1 MAKITGGQA
10 LVQSLIA
17 EGVEVVFGIPG
28 IHAVAIYDALYEHP
42 QLWHITTRHEQGAAY
57 MADGYARASG
67 KPGVFITT
75 TGPGAFNSL
84 AAMGEAYASSS
95 PVINIATQISM
106 KLIGKGKGAVHE
118 SKDQLGMFRGV
129 TGWNKRVESI
139 KDIPS
144 TIHEAFRRLKTQ
156 RPRPIELE
164 FPVDILQGWEDV
176 DILGAESY
184 EKPAGD
190 ASSITAA
197 AGYLA
202 SSKKPLVWAG
212 GGVIG
217 SGASAELVKLAEL
230 LQSPVITT
238 GNGKTAMPS
247 GHPLCL
253 GRLGRGWGRWDSPLS
268 MSLLSGLIEES
279 DVMLA
284 VGTRFTAV
292 DTVHWKLR
300 MPGKLIQI
308 DVDEEQLD
316 RNYPCKV
323 GIVGD
328 AKAVLKQ
335 LIQRLGQ
342 GGERPSRAAEVATA
356 KETIY
361 QEAKKRAPE
370 EIQMLEDI
378 REVAGPGAILSID
391 ATAAAYWGGMFMKV
405 FEPRTEMVPW
415 GFAGLG
421 FALPAGLGAKV
432 ACPDR
437 PVVVLVGDGGFLFT
451 SQELATAAQFGINV
465 AVIIFNDSS
474 YGAIQSMQKRWFDGR
489 CIAVELRNPDYVK
502 YAKSF
507 GVAATDVSSFP
518 EIKDALKK
526 ALSSGTTSVIVV
538 PKSLSSPID
547 DARAPSPMSPKP

>member
-1 MAKITGGQA
+1 MAKMTGGQA
-10 LVQSLIA
+10 IVQSLVA
-17 EGVEVVFGIPG
+17 EGVEVAFGIPG
-28 IHAVAIYDALYEHP
+28 IHAVAIYDALYEHL
-42 QLWHITTRHEQGAAY
+42 QLRHITTRHEQGAAY

-84 AAMGEAYASSS
+84 TAMGEAYASSS
-95 PVINIATQISM
+95 PVINIATEIPR
-106 KLIGKGKGAVHE
+106 KFIGKGKGFVHE

-129 TGWNKRVESI
+129 TGWNKQVESV

-144 TIHEAFRRLKTQ
+144 AIHEAFRRFKTQ

-164 FPVDILQGWEDV
+164 FPVDVLQEWGDV
-176 DILGAESY
+176 DILKAESY

-190 ASSITAA
+190 ASDIAA
-197 AGYLA
+197 AADLLA
-202 SSKKPLVWAG
+202 GSKKPVIWAG

-230 LQSPVITT
+230 LQAPVITT
-238 GNGKTAMPS
+238 GNGKTVMPS
-247 GHPLCL
+247 VHPLCL
-253 GRLGRGWGRWDSPLS
+253 GRMGRGWGRWDTPTS
-268 MSLLSGLIEES
+268 MSLLSELIQES

-284 VGTRFTAV
+284 GGTRFSAV
-292 DTVHWKLR
+292 DAVTWNLK
-300 MPGKLIQI
+300 MPEKLIQI
-308 DVDEEQLD
+308 DIDEGQLG
-316 RNYPCKV
+316 RNYPCKI

-328 AKAVLKQ
+328 AKAVLEQ
-335 LIQRLGQ
+335 LIPQIGQ
-342 GGERPSRAAEVATA
+342 ERERPSRAAEVARI

-370 EIQMLEDI
+370 EIKVLEDI
-378 REVAGPGAILSID
+378 REVAGPGARIVID
-391 ATAAAYWGGMFMKV
+391 ATAAAYWGGMFLKV
-405 FEPRTEMVPW
+405 FEPRTEMTPW

-432 ACPDR
+432 ACPDK

-451 SQELATAAQFGINV
+451 SQELATAVQFGINV
-465 AVIIFNDSS
+465 AVVIFDDSC
-474 YGAIQSMQKRWFDGR
+474 YGAIQSMQQRWFDGR

-502 YAKSF
+502 YAESF
-507 GVAATDVSSFP
+507 GIPATSVSSFL
-518 EIKDALKK
+518 EIKEALGK
-526 ALSSGTTSVIVV
+526 ALSSDTTSVIVV

-547 DARAPSPMSPKP
+547 DSEAPSPMQPRP

>member
-42 QLWHITTRHEQGAAY
+42 QLRHITTRHEQGAAY

-176 DILGAESY
+176 DILKAESY

-190 ASSITAA
+190 ASGIAA
-197 AGYLA
+197 AADYLT

-230 LQSPVITT
+230 LQAPVITT
-238 GNGKTAMPS
+238 GNGKTVMS
-247 GHPLCL
+247 SEHSLCL
-253 GRLGRGWGRWDSPLS
+253 GRLGRGWGRWDTPVSK
-268 MSLLSGLIEES
+268 SLLSGLIEES

-284 VGTRFTAV
+284 VGTRFAAV
-292 DTVHWKLR
+292 DTAYWKLK
-300 MPGKLIQI
+300 MPDKLIQI

-323 GIVGD
+323 GIAGD

-335 LIQRLGQ
+335 LLQKLGQ
-342 GGERPSRAAEVATA
+342 VDERPSRAPEVASV

-378 REVAGPGAILSID
+378 REVVGPSAILSID

-405 FEPRTEMVPW
+405 SEPRTEMIPW